1 MRTDATQKRAS
12 STREILLGT
21 PESNGAPRPSG
32 AKVNIL
38 LVDDRPDK
46 LLTYEALLS
55 SLEQNLVRAHSGEE
69 ALRHLL
75 KMEFAVVL
83 LDVSMPGMDGFET
96 AKLIRQRPRT
106 QYTPIIFITSGDGSK
121 DQVHQAYSLG
131 AVDYIVAPIV
141 PEVLQAK
148 VSVFVDLRR
157 QAEQIKHQVEQ
168 IRQIEEAGYR
178 KLLAESEDR
187 LEIEKKSE
195 KAIRDLNSRLQ
206 SQVTALTEVNK
217 ELEAFNYS
225 ISHDLR
231 APLRSMQS
239 FAQILLEDHGPQ
251 LGAEG
256 ADLAK
261 RIAASSH
268 YMDRLLADLLA
279 YSRLTNA
286 EMSGVAFSLDQT
298 LKEVLTLLERD
309 IQDKRAVL
317 DVQPSLGYALGHSPT
332 VVQIL
337 ANLIANAL
345 KFVANG
351 QTPRIRI
358 SSLRRDG
365 VVRVSVQD
373 NGIGIDGE
381 HHGKIFGLFERL
393 HSTKQYPGTGIGLAL
408 VRKGIERMGGRVG
421 VESQLGKG
429 SIFWVELPEVDEPAS
444 QVTI

>member
-1 MRTDATQKRAS
+1 MTDAIVKRAS
-12 STREILLGT
+12 PTREILLGT
-21 PESNGAPRPSG
+21 PESNGASRPVG

-55 SLEQNLVRAHSGEE
+55 SLDQNLVRARSGEE
-69 ALRHLL
+69 ALHHLL
-75 KMEFAVVL
+75 KTEFAVVL

-106 QYTPIIFITSGDGSK
+106 QYTPIIFVTSGDGSK

-141 PEVLQAK
+141 PEVLRAK

-157 QAEQIKHQVEQ
+157 QAEQIKYQAEQ
-168 IRQIEEAGYR
+168 IRQIEETGYR
-178 KLLAESEDR
+178 KQLAESENR
-187 LEIEKKSE
+187 LEIERKSE
-195 KAIRDLNSRLQ
+195 RAIRDLNLKLQ
-206 SQVTALTEVNK
+206 GQVAALTEVNK

-251 LGAEG
+251 LGPEG
-256 ADLAK
+256 ADLAR

-286 EMSGVAFSLDQT
+286 EMPGIAFSLDQV
-298 LKEVLTLLERD
+298 LKEVLTFLERD
-309 IQDKRAVL
+309 IQDKGAVL
-317 DVQPSLGYALGHSPT
+317 DVQPSLGFAVGHSPT

-337 ANLIANAL
+337 ANLIANGL
-345 KFVANG
+345 KFVAAE
-351 QTPRIRI
+351 QTPHIRI
-358 SSLRRDG
+358 SSVRRDG
-365 VVRVSVQD
+365 VVHLSVQD
-373 NGIGIDGE
+373 NGIGIDPE

-421 VESQLGKG
+421 VESELGKG
-429 SIFWVELPEVDEPAS
+429 SVFWVELPAVEEPAS
-444 QVTI
+444 Q